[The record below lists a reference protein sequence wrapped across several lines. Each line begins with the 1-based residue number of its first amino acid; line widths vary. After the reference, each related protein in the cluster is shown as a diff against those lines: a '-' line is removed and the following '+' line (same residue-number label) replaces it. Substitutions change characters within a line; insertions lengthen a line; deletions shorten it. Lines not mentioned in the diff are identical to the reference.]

1 MSQFW
6 DDRYNREAYLFGEEP
21 NAFLARQAPLLKSG
35 MRALSIADGEGRNGV
50 WLARQGLDVH
60 ATDSSAIAQDKARA
74 LAAKHG
80 VTLEIEQANLLEWAW
95 PEAAYDV
102 VVGIFI
108 QFMPPDARTR
118 MFAGVKKAL
127 RPGGLFILEGYGP
140 KQLEYRT
147 GGPSQIENLYT
158 EDLLR
163 EAFSDFIIEELRC
176 HDAQIDEGE
185 GHSGMSALV
194 DLVARKP

>member
-6 DDRYNREAYLFGEEP
+6 DDRYNRETYLFGEEP
-21 NAFLARQAPLLKSG
+21 NAFLKAQAHRLKAG
-35 MRALSIADGEGRNGV
+35 MRALCIADGEGRNGV

-60 ATDSSAIAQDKARA
+60 ATDSSAVAQDKARA

-80 VTLEIEQANLLEWAW
+80 VALEIEQADLLEWPW
-95 PEAAYDV
+95 PENAYDV
-102 VVGIFI
+102 IVGIFI
-108 QFMPPDARTR
+108 QFFAPDERSR
-118 MFAGVKKAL
+118 MFEGVKKAL

-147 GGPSQIENLYT
+147 GGPSQPENLYT
-158 EDLLR
+158 EELLR
-163 EAFSDFIIEELRC
+163 EAFSDFIIEELRS
-176 HDAQIDEGE
+176 HDARIQEGE
-185 GHSGMSALV
+185 GHDGLSALV